1 MFVGRNDQYRVKQEI
16 KKKTFIY
23 ALDYLTEFVPTALQA
38 DPPAG
43 CVLPLL
49 LHLGRR
55 IGVLEQQSRH
65 RSNAMH
71 LTITCFSISPQ
82 PVHICALHYFL
93 QLYPSAVPRL
103 AQKRQHTQCDSPFPR
118 VISAGQLWAS
128 VLLCSTA
135 SSRSIPSEEHPV
147 NGEKG
152 LQLSLPIPGRIIRA
166 IRKKKVFCK
175 MCLLEHSTVIWLL
188 IFQRSVC

>member
-16 KKKTFIY
+16 KKKMFIY
-23 ALDYLTEFVPTALQA
+23 ALDYLTKFIPTALQA

-71 LTITCFSISPQ
+71 LTLTTVTACFSISLYTSVPYTISCGCTQ
-82 PVHICALHYFL
+82 VQFL
-93 QLYPSAVPRL
+93 GWYRNANTLSVAVP
-103 AQKRQHTQCDSPFPR
+103 FP
-118 VISAGQLWAS
+118 
-128 VLLCSTA
+128 
-135 SSRSIPSEEHPV
+135 E
-147 NGEKG
+147 
-152 LQLSLPIPGRIIRA
+152 
-166 IRKKKVFCK
+166 
-175 MCLLEHSTVIWLL
+175 
-188 IFQRSVC
+188 